1 MKGKNV
7 FFALGLSLVM
17 GLGAVA
23 ALGANRRVQKAEA
36 DTVTTLYLDT
46 NKLSWYGDQS
56 RAYLYGGTGSPNNTW
71 PGQPLTHVS
80 GSLYKLDVT
89 NIAQYDKAIFLRSNG
104 TNVWNRTSKDG
115 GTAINLPADWSVAN
129 KFTFADEW
137 DGNTEYDDGN
147 YTGGWS
153 LYTPP
158 AVTYT
163 VQIYVDG
170 EKQANQTVGEGDLP
184 DAPAGKYGKEFS
196 GWFDDSACTAGHEV
210 TAINSDT
217 TVYGKFVDLP
227 TVRYYLNLSRGEIG
241 TFDVQ
246 YLYAYEDGGR
256 HNADWPGEAI
266 DSFPKQFTVPN
277 DAKLV
282 INAGDGKE
290 QTVDI
295 TQTGIADDTLYLLSS
310 KTGEKYNVLW
320 ESQRDEPE
328 ENGTYYLVGTETN
341 WKYKNAPAMDTES
354 KYLEDNAAIILNYEA
369 KAGEEVKA
377 RGVFGGQEKWYG
389 TTGLDGDNLV
399 FADAGHYDIYLN
411 SSLELSAAPAVARHD
426 ATIVC
431 YKYAGSVDEGTEVQ
445 TNIIYESV
453 AFNPSVSVSGYILR
467 GIYTEYPFQHLY
479 EPDIETS
486 NVYLY
491 AKFTKACYY
500 LVGDDAFMGEG
511 HGWNVDYASPV
522 SAGEGQNRLVGTV
535 VIPEGADA
543 EHPVAVKPLRYGLQ
557 TDGHEDP
564 SGTPGFIAEYYT
576 LGEER
581 TFVSLDLDGNFAFTE
596 PGTYAFYVNNENA
609 VYFNMGEYAFH
620 AKFLTEVGGMCS
632 GIEAGTKTVE
642 QLKAIWADQKAAYN
656 SLSAADK
663 KNITDVG
670 FDGGDE
676 LSADDRLKM
685 VAKYNRIITKYG
697 LSNFEDFI
705 WNQESLSNRIGTTVN
720 NSNTALLVV
729 VISVTAVIAGCGV
742 AFYFLRKK
750 HVK

>member
-23 ALGANRRVQKAEA
+23 ALGANRSIKEAKA
-36 DTVTTLYLDT
+36 DSTRTFYVLR
-46 NKLSWYGDQS
+46 NWGGDWDG
-56 RAYLYGGTGSPNNTW
+56 APYLY
-71 PGQPLTHVS
+71 
-80 GSLYKLDVT
+80 
-89 NIAQYDKAIFLRSNG
+89 
-104 TNVWNRTSKDG
+104 
-115 GTAINLPADWSVAN
+115 
-129 KFTFADEW
+129 
-137 DGNTEYDDGN
+137 
-147 YTGGWS
+147 YTGGSHGISWNDS
-153 LYTPP
+153 VEMTQVEASYTHASKTGPLYSYDVPTDVTLMVLRNHGKNKQLADYNVTSWGSYANNAAYMEWTEEDGDHLVGFTYNPS
-158 AVTYT
+158 AITYT
-163 VQIYVDG
+163 VHVYADGVDKG
-170 EKQANQTVGEGDLP
+170 NQTVDEGELP
-184 DAPAGKYGKEFS
+184 DAPGIYGKNFV
-196 GWFDDSACTAGHEV
+196 GWYDNAEMTAGHEV
-210 TAINSDT
+210 LAINSNT
-217 TVYGKFVDLP
+217 TVYGKYEAVP

-241 TFDVQ
+241 TFDAQ
-246 YLYAYEDGGR
+246 YLYAYESGER
-256 HNADWPGEAI
+256 KNAAWPGEAI

-282 INAGDGKE
+282 INAGQDKE

-295 TQTGIADDTLYLLSS
+295 TQTGIADDTLYILSS
-310 KTGEKYNVLW
+310 KTDGKYDVLW

-354 KYLEDNAAIILNYEA
+354 KYLENNTAILFDYEA

-389 TTGLDGDNLV
+389 ITGLDGDNLV

-411 SSLELSAAPAVARHD
+411 SALELSAAPAVARHD

-431 YKYAGSVDEGTEVQ
+431 YKFAGSVLEGTEVQ

-511 HGWNVDYASPV
+511 HGWNVDYASAV

-576 LGEER
+576 MGEER
-581 TFVSLDLDGNFAFTE
+581 AFVSLDGSGNFAFTE

-705 WNQESLSNRIGTTVN
+705 WHQESLSNRIGTTAN